1 MAVPQDTTTTVSIVM
16 LRSNVGSWNRGTCLW
31 CERRHKI
38 IGTIVY
44 PRREAEDHGLISIFV
59 WYYPIE
65 LEQKEGSKVI
75 TNTWCTVTI
84 QNLRHGD
91 TINSLLSM
99 FGGGSSQGS
108 STSGSNGGN
117 GSYKRKNTTGTASSS
132 TKTGGN
138 EWVCPQ
144 CTLVNKKKS
153 HYCQACQYKNET
165 KKKQKVFLIGRAG
178 ANIKKNTIKSM
189 FERQCVPAGKK

>member
-1 MAVPQDTTTTVSIVM
+1 METEKYMV
-16 LRSNVGSWNRGTCLW
+16 
-31 CERRHKI
+31 
-38 IGTIVY
+38 
-44 PRREAEDHGLISIFV
+44 
-59 WYYPIE
+59 
-65 LEQKEGSKVI
+65 
-75 TNTWCTVTI
+75 
-84 QNLRHGD
+84 HGD
-91 TINSLLSM
+91 NTKPPSWRYHQLLKKKNSLLSM

-108 STSGSNGGN
+108 STSQSSSSN
-117 GSYKRKNTTGTASSS
+117 GSYKTKNTTGTASSS